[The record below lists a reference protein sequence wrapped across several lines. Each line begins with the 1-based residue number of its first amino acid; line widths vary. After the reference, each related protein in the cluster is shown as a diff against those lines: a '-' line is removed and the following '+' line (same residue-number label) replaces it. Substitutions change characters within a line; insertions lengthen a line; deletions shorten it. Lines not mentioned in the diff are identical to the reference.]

1 LSRRGFTLLE
11 VMVAVAILGLS
22 LTVILSAQAGLYTS
36 STYAQHTSV
45 AIGLA
50 RCKMTEVEQKLL
62 KMGYP
67 EIDQNDEG
75 ACCEDDTQTTMK
87 CKWKIEKV
95 ELPQGATV
103 DLASALGSASP
114 SGSSSP
120 LGPLSALTEMGK
132 AATSGDAGAAGLVTD
147 LKQGMGGSGA
157 IASLVMGLVYPQLKP
172 MLEASMRKVTVAV
185 TWNEGLR
192 ERDLTITQYVTYPA
206 KAVPIPGTVG
216 SDGLPP
222 GGTNPVLPP
231 GGGAGGGGK

>member
-50 RCKMTEVEQKLL
+50 RCRMTEVEQQLL

-75 ACCEDDTQTTMK
+75 ACCDDDTQGSMK

-95 ELPQGATV
+95 ELPQAASV
-103 DLASALGSASP
+103 DLASALGGAGDA
-114 SGSSSP
+114 GSSMN
-120 LGPLSALTEMGK
+120 PLSALSDLGK
-132 AATSGDAGAAGLVTD
+132 SGGTDGGISGLASD
-147 LKQGMGGSGA
+147 LKSGTGGADG
-157 IASLVMGLVYPQLKP
+157 IASLVMSLVYPQLKP
-172 MLEASMRKVTVAV
+172 MLEASIRKVTVV
-185 TWNEGLR
+185 VFWREGLR
-192 ERDLTITQYVTYPA
+192 ERDLTLTQYVTYPA
-206 KAVPIPGTVG
+206 KAVPIPGPVG
-216 SDGLPP
+216 SDGLPVGG
-222 GGTNPVLPP
+222 GGTLPP
-231 GGGAGGGGK
+231 PGAGGGSR